1 MWLHLASRCEEVSP
15 LLKADAQREVDLR
28 LAKTKANKENTS
40 PITPSQP
47 STSTITPQST
57 NSNLSPLIFQDSP
70 LSNRATRI
78 DSRPLQ
84 RQKTAN
90 LEDSPIG
97 SSFYGETLPK
107 PSMSR
112 EQQSEFAADVCRLLV
127 ICNIAW
133 WAVDQPYWR
142 AFFEKWQP
150 AAYMPGRKEL
160 SGRILNDEAEKVKG
174 KMKGK
179 VKGHYGSGQN
189 DGWKNIAKTSLI
201 ASMVMICYV
210 VSQI

>member
-1 MWLHLASRCEEVSP
+1 MWLHLALRCEEVSP
-15 LLKADAQREVDLR
+15 LLKADAQRKVDLR
-28 LAKTKANKENTS
+28 LVKTKANKENTS
-40 PITPSQP
+40 PKTPSQP

-84 RQKTAN
+84 RQKTTN

-189 DGWKNIAKTSLI
+189 DGWKNIVKTSLI